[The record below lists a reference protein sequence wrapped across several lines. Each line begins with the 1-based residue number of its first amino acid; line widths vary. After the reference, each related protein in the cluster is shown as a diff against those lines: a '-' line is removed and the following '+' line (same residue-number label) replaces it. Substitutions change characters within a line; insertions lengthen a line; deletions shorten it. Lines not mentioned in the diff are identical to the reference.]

1 MSKETFKTFA
11 KQHPELAKTV
21 LNGTTTW
28 QKLYEI
34 YDIYGEKSNIWDN
47 YIKEKATKEPIKELF
62 QTFKNLDME
71 QVQKGINNLQK
82 TIGLF
87 QDMGFSNKNQSS
99 DIQNNRPLYTYFDD

>member
-1 MSKETFKTFA
+1 
-11 KQHPELAKTV
+11 
-21 LNGTTTW
+21 
-28 QKLYEI
+28 
-34 YDIYGEKSNIWDN
+34 
-47 YIKEKATKEPIKELF
+47 
-62 QTFKNLDME
+62 ME

>member
-34 YDIYGEKSNIWDN
+34 YDIYGID
-47 YIKEKATKEPIKELF
+47 
-62 QTFKNLDME
+62 
-71 QVQKGINNLQK
+71 
-82 TIGLF
+82 
-87 QDMGFSNKNQSS
+87 SS
-99 DIQNNRPLYTYFDD
+99 MNR